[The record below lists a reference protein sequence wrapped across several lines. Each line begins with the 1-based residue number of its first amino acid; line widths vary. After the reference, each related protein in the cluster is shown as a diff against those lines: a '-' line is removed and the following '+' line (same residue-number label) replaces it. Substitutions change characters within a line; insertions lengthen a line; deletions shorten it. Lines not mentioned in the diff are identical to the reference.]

1 MHVNQDKLIVIAFSS
16 LPLWMGSILAIL
28 VLDVSMIGNIVTRVP
43 QPDNPIQLITTSLV
57 FTIVALLM
65 VFSLYLVLE
74 RKGMRARKLVATAI
88 ATPIFFFS
96 SIFLGQTT
104 LLLLFK
110 GSSSGFVILN
120 WIILFTSLGTSMFLL
135 VLMAADAVSSSMKNF
150 FIILYGSLF
159 GTFLG
164 MIMPTFTNF
173 IVIPA
178 VIIEDWLLIS
188 RISSTNKKL
197 SHSGDIF
204 RGTGVET
211 RSASIGFG
219 DFVIYALLAAHSL
232 SYFPIFV
239 WICSLS
245 LALTGIAVNVFI
257 LAKDRNILPAIPL
270 PAILAIAPWL
280 VHLTTFTFFF

>member
-1 MHVNQDKLIVIAFSS
+1 MIIGFSS
-16 LPLWMGSILAIL
+16 MPLWLGSVLAL
-28 VLDVSMIGNIVTRVP
+28 MVLDVSMIGSIVTRVP

-57 FTIVALLM
+57 FTIMALVI

-74 RKGMRARKLVATAI
+74 RKGLRARKLVATAI
-88 ATPIFFFS
+88 STPIFFFS
-96 SIFLGQTT
+96 SIFMGQTT

-110 GSSSGFVILN
+110 GSSSGFVILY
-120 WIILFTSLGTSMFLL
+120 WIVLFASLGTSMFLL
-135 VLMAADAVSSSMKNF
+135 VLMVADAVPSSMKNF
-150 FIILYGSLF
+150 FVILYGSLF

-197 SHSGDIF
+197 SHSVDPF
-204 RGTGVET
+204 KDTGVKI
-211 RSASIGFG
+211 RSATIGFG
-219 DFVIYALLAAHSL
+219 DFVIYALLAAHAL

-239 WICSLS
+239 WICSVS
-245 LALTGIAVNVFI
+245 LALTGIAVNVLL
-257 LAKDRNILPAIPL
+257 LASKRSILPAIPL
-270 PAILAIAPWL
+270 PAILAIVPWL
-280 VHLTTFTFFF
+280 VHLTTFTFII

>member
-1 MHVNQDKLIVIAFSS
+1 MEVNPDKLIIIGFSS
-16 LPLWMGSILAIL
+16 LPLWMGSGLAL
-28 VLDVSMIGNIVTRVP
+28 MVLDVSMIGKIVTRVP

-57 FTIVALLM
+57 FTIIALLM

-74 RKGMRARKLVATAI
+74 RKGLRTRKLVATAI

-110 GSSSGFVILN
+110 GSSSGYVILY
-120 WIILFTSLGTSMFLL
+120 WIVIFTSLGTSMFLL

-150 FIILYGSLF
+150 FIILYGTLF

-173 IVIPA
+173 VVIPA
-178 VIIEDWLLIS
+178 VVIEDWLLIS
-188 RISSTNKKL
+188 RISSTNKGI
-197 SHSGDIF
+197 SHSGDPF
-204 RGTGVET
+204 RNVGVET

-219 DFVIYALLAAHSL
+219 DFVIYALLAAHTL
-232 SYFPIFV
+232 SYFPIYV

-257 LAKDRNILPAIPL
+257 LASKRNILPAIPL
-270 PAILAIAPWL
+270 PAVLAIFPWL
-280 VHLTTFTFFF
+280 IHLTTFTFFI